1 MTLTATRAQGGCD
14 RRAVNVKPLM
24 VCKAS
29 RKPARYTRY
38 SVAAGALALW
48 LAPGLIPAQ
57 EAKTVQQQLE
67 EQKAGNEALRARI
80 ANLEAVLKSD
90 VCANPEAAKLLGEEG
105 AAPPAAP

>member
-1 MTLTATRAQGGCD
+1 MTLTAKRAQGGFSIGT
-14 RRAVNVKPLM
+14 VNVKPLM
-24 VCKAS
+24 VCKAC
-29 RKPARYTRY
+29 RKPARY

-48 LAPGLIPAQ
+48 LAPAPLTAE

-80 ANLEAVLKSD
+80 AKLEEVLKSD

-105 AAPPAAP
+105 ATPPAAP

>member
-1 MTLTATRAQGGCD
+1 MTLTAKRAQGGFSI
-14 RRAVNVKPLM
+14 AVVNVKPLM
-24 VCKAS
+24 VCKAC

-48 LAPGLIPAQ
+48 LAPAPLTAE

-67 EQKAGNEALRARI
+67 EQKATNEALRARI
-80 ANLEAVLKSD
+80 AKLEEVLKSD
-90 VCANPEAAKLLGEEG
+90 VCANPEAAKLLGED

>member
-1 MTLTATRAQGGCD
+1 MTLTAKRAQGGFD

-29 RKPARYTRY
+29 RKPARYK
-38 SVAAGALALW
+38 VAAGALALW
-48 LAPGLIPAQ
+48 LAPALLTAE

-67 EQKAGNEALRARI
+67 EQKAKNEALRARI
-80 ANLEAVLKSD
+80 AKLEEVLKSD

-105 AAPPAAP
+105 TVPPAAP